1 MLERVSINTALISLA
16 KWKEMRGGA
25 QGFCTVLHVHDLV
38 AVCCQMA
45 PLSKPPAAENVKGMN
60 LNQKYI

>member
-1 MLERVSINTALISLA
+1 
-16 KWKEMRGGA
+16 MRGGA
-25 QGFCTVLHVHDLV
+25 QGFCTVLV

-60 LNQKYI
+60 PNQKYL